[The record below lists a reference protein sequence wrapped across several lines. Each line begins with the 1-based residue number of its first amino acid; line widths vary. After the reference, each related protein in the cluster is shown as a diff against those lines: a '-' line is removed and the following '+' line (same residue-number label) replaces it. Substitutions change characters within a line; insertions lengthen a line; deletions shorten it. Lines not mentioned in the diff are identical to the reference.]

1 MNVLHAPTYQ
11 WTVEEY
17 EKLGEAGIFHEDDR
31 VELLNGDIIIMSP
44 IGYRHAQAVTR
55 LTNFFARRSQG
66 RFDVSPQNPFNLDEH
81 SQPQPDICL
90 LDPRA
95 AHLKAHPAPDLIFLV
110 IEVADS
116 SVRYDRG
123 DKRPAYARQGVREFW
138 LLNLEDNV
146 LEVYRNPDGDQ
157 FAEERILRPDE
168 VVAPLAFPD
177 LEARVSDFLP

>member
-1 MNVLHAPTYQ
+1 MSVLHAPTYQ

-55 LTNFFARRSQG
+55 LTTFFGRRSQG

-81 SQPQPDICL
+81 SQPQSDICL

-95 AHLKAHPAPDLIFLV
+95 ARLKAHPAPDLIFLV
-110 IEVADS
+110 I
-116 SVRYDRG
+116 
-123 DKRPAYARQGVREFW
+123 
-138 LLNLEDNV
+138 
-146 LEVYRNPDGDQ
+146 
-157 FAEERILRPDE
+157 
-168 VVAPLAFPD
+168 
-177 LEARVSDFLP
+177 